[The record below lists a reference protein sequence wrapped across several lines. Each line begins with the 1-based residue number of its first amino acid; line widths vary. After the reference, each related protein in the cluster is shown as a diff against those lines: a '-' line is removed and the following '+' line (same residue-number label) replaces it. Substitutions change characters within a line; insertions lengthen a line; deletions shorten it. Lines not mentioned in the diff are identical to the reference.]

1 MVKTTAKQQQKQLRE
16 SRQLIEK
23 QILAD
28 SPRYIWTKR
37 LCHLGTFIL
46 SIGLS
51 ILFALKAS
59 DVNKSMLV
67 LITIPPIS
75 YLFFIMQAYIFILGP
90 YRKRIILRQWKHYYR
105 G

>member
-1 MVKTTAKQQQKQLRE
+1 MVKTTAKQQQKQLRH
-16 SRQLIEK
+16 RRPPTEK
-23 QILAD
+23 PILAD
-28 SPRYIWTKR
+28 PPRYVWTKP